1 MPGVRLDGAAG
12 EGGVGDRRHRGLGGD
27 QQQQETGCPAGEG
40 EAGHEDPEVPD
51 LIGKEACQWGTDHI
65 CCRDHTVHL
74 EPIISEL

>member
-1 MPGVRLDGAAG
+1 MPGVWLDGAAG

-27 QQQQETGCPAGEG
+27 QQQQEAGCPAGEG
-40 EAGHEDPEVPD
+40 EPGHEDPEVPD
-51 LIGKEACQWGTDHI
+51 LVGKEAGQRGTDHI